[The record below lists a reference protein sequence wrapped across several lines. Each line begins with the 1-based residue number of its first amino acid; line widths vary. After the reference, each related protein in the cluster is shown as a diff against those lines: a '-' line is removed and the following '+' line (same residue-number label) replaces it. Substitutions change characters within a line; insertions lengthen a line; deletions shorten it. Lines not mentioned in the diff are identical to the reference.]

1 MGSSSGGLT
10 YQSVFYW
17 SIIQYGEDKRTT
29 KQTQHGVIRDKE
41 LVVIPIGPP
50 EGKQEPKDIEF
61 ECDIGN
67 YKQTMRS
74 LVSRTELGFILTQK
88 NFDELLKMSKVE
100 SLIENDQSALRELQ
114 AKKADLEVLE
124 LNQGSLAA
132 ADASTLKTTTRSIN
146 KAVEN
151 IERYTE
157 EIFSAYR
164 QMVNVRALKFDN
176 FVSRNCLTPVPH
188 EVEEVQVY
196 KEAFHVESDG
206 SKGSRYSEKDGEENE
221 NRTNGIG
228 WVFENKWQWVKKNV
242 TREIG
247 KTLESFRSCRRS
259 HIKEELPEFGYAEA
273 QWRYMMENINCP
285 LDVDVSD
292 FNDMID
298 QVGSVMYL
306 LPSILDDPNPEIYGK
321 LAHISRK
328 DRSFF
333 PIEVCQMLFYAMPVR
348 VQELWKI
355 DNPKLRF
362 PVDRAL
368 AVKEL
373 QRHLET
379 YRKEKK
385 LAKQGANKGGPNS
398 QGGRQDQGGGS
409 RSNGGSRQSGGG
421 SPRKKKMCD
430 RCDQKGESDRIK
442 FSHWSDKCDKY
453 HPNLQAKVPKHEQR
467 QLHAMNQETETPLST
482 SKKKRKKKKQKTK
495 KSKKQRLE
503 ALLAESDDDDS
514 SSSAGSDSS

>member
-1 MGSSSGGLT
+1 
-10 YQSVFYW
+10 
-17 SIIQYGEDKRTT
+17 
-29 KQTQHGVIRDKE
+29 
-41 LVVIPIGPP
+41 
-50 EGKQEPKDIEF
+50 
-61 ECDIGN
+61 
-67 YKQTMRS
+67 
-74 LVSRTELGFILTQK
+74 
-88 NFDELLKMSKVE
+88 MSKVE

-421 SPRKKKMCD
+421 SSRKKKMCD

-482 SKKKRKKKKQKTK
+482 SKKKRKKKKKKQKTK

-503 ALLAESDDDDS
+503 ALLAGSDDDDS
-514 SSSAGSDSS
+514 SSSSGSDSS